1 MTILA
6 GCGRTDDASKS
17 GEDISSFMEDYRSA
31 VSSSDY
37 IVHALGGEEDRSYI
51 NSIDMLDKA
60 YKEGLRVFE
69 ADISFTSDGVLVL
82 AHSGEDN
89 VWSKNDWEK
98 RLGQKY
104 PFDDESVKDYE
115 CYDADKHLCSYEVFN
130 SFKIQG
136 RYTANS
142 FAELLDYM
150 EEHRDMYLM
159 VDAGHR
165 SYADTQVYYEAIVEA
180 ADGRTQVLD
189 RLIAGGQTT
198 DMVKAAREVYD
209 FPLINL
215 YFDMKCDLAGRYVL
229 LGALLARARQ
239 LRDVDPTVHAR
250 VYTMVHPEDTDSQ
263 AFYTSSGMSLEQ
275 RESLV
280 TLQVPQG
287 ESRLPMGCQVI
298 AVPMNT
304 PEEKLGFLSRLNNN
318 DIRHVDF
325 VLLQQFM
332 RTSHFQIL
340 GLTREN
346 SVVAELMMVGNGNS
360 AELMAIYTY
369 PTCRGQGLAK
379 ALLHRSMVILQS
391 EGVSHF
397 EARIMTR
404 SKPQMGLANAFG
416 AQEEEVISLFP
427 ELML

>member
-1 MTILA
+1 VKTLRYRIKYIVSILLVMTILS
-6 GCGRTDDASKS
+6 GCGRTNDASKS
-17 GEDISSFMEDYRSA
+17 GEEISSFMEDYRSA

-115 CYDADKHLCSYEVFN
+115 CYDADKHLCSYEVFK

-150 EEHRDMYLM
+150 EEHVDMYLM

-165 SYADTQVYYEAIVEA
+165 SYADAKAYYEAIVEA

-198 DMVKAAREVYD
+198 DMVKAAREAYD

-215 YFDMKCDLAGRYVL
+215 YFDKDENRESIIYSAEDFVRYCDAESITSISIAKEVFTEDVAKVISDSDLIIYVFTENDESEAEHIL
-229 LGALLARARQ
+229 SLGA
-239 LRDVDPTVHAR
+239 D
-250 VYTMVHPEDTDSQ
+250 MVGTDFLWS
-263 AFYTSSGMSLEQ
+263 
-275 RESLV
+275 
-280 TLQVPQG
+280 
-287 ESRLPMGCQVI
+287 
-298 AVPMNT
+298 
-304 PEEKLGFLSRLNNN
+304 EEKKN
-318 DIRHVDF
+318 
-325 VLLQQFM
+325 
-332 RTSHFQIL
+332 
-340 GLTREN
+340 
-346 SVVAELMMVGNGNS
+346 
-360 AELMAIYTY
+360 
-369 PTCRGQGLAK
+369 
-379 ALLHRSMVILQS
+379 
-391 EGVSHF
+391 
-397 EARIMTR
+397 
-404 SKPQMGLANAFG
+404 
-416 AQEEEVISLFP
+416 
-427 ELML
+427 

>member
-1 MTILA
+1 MKTLRYRIKYIVSILLVMTILS
-6 GCGRTDDASKS
+6 GCGRTNDASKS
-17 GEDISSFMEDYRSA
+17 DEDISSFMENYRSA

-115 CYDADKHLCSYEVFN
+115 CYDVDKHLCSYEVFK

-150 EEHRDMYLM
+150 EEHVDMYLM
-159 VDAGHR
+159 VDAGYR
-165 SYADTQVYYEAIVEA
+165 SYADAKAYYEAIVEA

-198 DMVKAAREVYD
+198 DMVKAAREAYD

-215 YFDMKCDLAGRYVL
+215 YFDKDENRESIIYSAEDFVRYCDAESITSLSISKEVFTEDVAKVISDSDLIIYVFTENDESEAEHIL
-229 LGALLARARQ
+229 SLGA
-239 LRDVDPTVHAR
+239 D
-250 VYTMVHPEDTDSQ
+250 MVGTDFLWS
-263 AFYTSSGMSLEQ
+263 
-275 RESLV
+275 
-280 TLQVPQG
+280 
-287 ESRLPMGCQVI
+287 
-298 AVPMNT
+298 
-304 PEEKLGFLSRLNNN
+304 EEKKN
-318 DIRHVDF
+318 
-325 VLLQQFM
+325 
-332 RTSHFQIL
+332 
-340 GLTREN
+340 
-346 SVVAELMMVGNGNS
+346 
-360 AELMAIYTY
+360 
-369 PTCRGQGLAK
+369 
-379 ALLHRSMVILQS
+379 
-391 EGVSHF
+391 
-397 EARIMTR
+397 
-404 SKPQMGLANAFG
+404 
-416 AQEEEVISLFP
+416 
-427 ELML
+427 

>member
-1 MTILA
+1 MTILS
-6 GCGRTDDASKS
+6 GCGRTNDASKS
-17 GEDISSFMEDYRSA
+17 GEDISSFMEDYRNA

-89 VWSKNDWEK
+89 VWSKNDWEM

-115 CYDADKHLCSYEVFN
+115 CYDVDKHLCSYEVFK

-150 EEHRDMYLM
+150 EEHVDMYLM

-165 SYADTQVYYEAIVEA
+165 SYADAKAYYEAIVEA

-198 DMVKAAREVYD
+198 DMVKAAREAYD

-215 YFDMKCDLAGRYVL
+215 YFDKDENRESIIYSAEDFVRYCDAESITSISIAKEVFTEDVAKVISDSDLIIYVFTENDESEAEHIL
-229 LGALLARARQ
+229 SLGA
-239 LRDVDPTVHAR
+239 D
-250 VYTMVHPEDTDSQ
+250 MVGTDFLWS
-263 AFYTSSGMSLEQ
+263 
-275 RESLV
+275 
-280 TLQVPQG
+280 
-287 ESRLPMGCQVI
+287 
-298 AVPMNT
+298 
-304 PEEKLGFLSRLNNN
+304 EEKKN
-318 DIRHVDF
+318 
-325 VLLQQFM
+325 
-332 RTSHFQIL
+332 
-340 GLTREN
+340 
-346 SVVAELMMVGNGNS
+346 
-360 AELMAIYTY
+360 
-369 PTCRGQGLAK
+369 
-379 ALLHRSMVILQS
+379 
-391 EGVSHF
+391 
-397 EARIMTR
+397 
-404 SKPQMGLANAFG
+404 
-416 AQEEEVISLFP
+416 
-427 ELML
+427 

>member
-1 MTILA
+1 MKTLRYRIKYIVSILLVMTILS
-6 GCGRTDDASKS
+6 GCGRTNDASKS

-115 CYDADKHLCSYEVFN
+115 CYDVDKHLCSYEVFK

-150 EEHRDMYLM
+150 EEHVDMYLM

-165 SYADTQVYYEAIVEA
+165 SYADAKAYYEAIVEA

-198 DMVKAAREVYD
+198 DMVKAAREAYD

-215 YFDMKCDLAGRYVL
+215 YFDKDENRESIIYSAEDFVRYCDAESITSISIAKEVFTEDVAKVISDCDLIIYVFTENDESEAEHIL
-229 LGALLARARQ
+229 SLGA
-239 LRDVDPTVHAR
+239 D
-250 VYTMVHPEDTDSQ
+250 
-263 AFYTSSGMSLEQ
+263 
-275 RESLV
+275 
-280 TLQVPQG
+280 
-287 ESRLPMGCQVI
+287 
-298 AVPMNT
+298 
-304 PEEKLGFLSRLNNN
+304 
-318 DIRHVDF
+318 
-325 VLLQQFM
+325 
-332 RTSHFQIL
+332 
-340 GLTREN
+340 
-346 SVVAELMMVGNGNS
+346 MVGTDF
-360 AELMAIYTY
+360 LW
-369 PTCRGQGLAK
+369 
-379 ALLHRSMVILQS
+379 S
-391 EGVSHF
+391 E
-397 EARIMTR
+397 
-404 SKPQMGLANAFG
+404 
-416 AQEEEVISLFP
+416 
-427 ELML
+427 

>member
-1 MTILA
+1 MKTLRYRIKYIVSILLVMTILS
-6 GCGRTDDASKS
+6 GCGRTNDASKS

-115 CYDADKHLCSYEVFN
+115 CYDVDKHLCSYEVFK

-150 EEHRDMYLM
+150 EEHVDMYLM

-165 SYADTQVYYEAIVEA
+165 SYADAKAYYEAIVEA

-198 DMVKAAREVYD
+198 DMVKAAREAYD

-215 YFDMKCDLAGRYVL
+215 YFDKDENRESIIYSAEDFVRYCDAESITSLSIAKEVFTEDVAKVISDSDLIIYVFTENDESKAEHIL
-229 LGALLARARQ
+229 SLGA
-239 LRDVDPTVHAR
+239 D
-250 VYTMVHPEDTDSQ
+250 MVGTDFLWS
-263 AFYTSSGMSLEQ
+263 
-275 RESLV
+275 
-280 TLQVPQG
+280 
-287 ESRLPMGCQVI
+287 
-298 AVPMNT
+298 
-304 PEEKLGFLSRLNNN
+304 EEKKN
-318 DIRHVDF
+318 
-325 VLLQQFM
+325 
-332 RTSHFQIL
+332 
-340 GLTREN
+340 
-346 SVVAELMMVGNGNS
+346 
-360 AELMAIYTY
+360 
-369 PTCRGQGLAK
+369 
-379 ALLHRSMVILQS
+379 
-391 EGVSHF
+391 
-397 EARIMTR
+397 
-404 SKPQMGLANAFG
+404 
-416 AQEEEVISLFP
+416 
-427 ELML
+427 

>member
-1 MTILA
+1 MKTLRYRIKYIVSILLVMTILS
-6 GCGRTDDASKS
+6 GCGRTNDASKS
-17 GEDISSFMEDYRSA
+17 GEDISSFMEDYRNA

-89 VWSKNDWEK
+89 VWSKNDWEM

-115 CYDADKHLCSYEVFN
+115 CYDVDKHLCSYEVFK

-150 EEHRDMYLM
+150 EEHVDMYLM

-165 SYADTQVYYEAIVEA
+165 SYADAKAYYEAIVEA

-198 DMVKAAREVYD
+198 DMVKAAREAYD

-215 YFDMKCDLAGRYVL
+215 YFDKDENRESIIYSAEDFVRYCDAESITSISIAKEVFTEDVAKVISDSDLIIYVFTENDESEAEHIL
-229 LGALLARARQ
+229 SLGA
-239 LRDVDPTVHAR
+239 D
-250 VYTMVHPEDTDSQ
+250 MVGTDFLWS
-263 AFYTSSGMSLEQ
+263 
-275 RESLV
+275 
-280 TLQVPQG
+280 
-287 ESRLPMGCQVI
+287 
-298 AVPMNT
+298 
-304 PEEKLGFLSRLNNN
+304 EEKKN
-318 DIRHVDF
+318 
-325 VLLQQFM
+325 
-332 RTSHFQIL
+332 
-340 GLTREN
+340 
-346 SVVAELMMVGNGNS
+346 
-360 AELMAIYTY
+360 
-369 PTCRGQGLAK
+369 
-379 ALLHRSMVILQS
+379 
-391 EGVSHF
+391 
-397 EARIMTR
+397 
-404 SKPQMGLANAFG
+404 
-416 AQEEEVISLFP
+416 
-427 ELML
+427 

>member
-1 MTILA
+1 MKTLRYRIKYIVSILLVMTILS
-6 GCGRTDDASKS
+6 GCGRTNDASKS
-17 GEDISSFMEDYRSA
+17 GEEISSFMEDYRSA

-115 CYDADKHLCSYEVFN
+115 CYDADKHLCSYEVFK

-150 EEHRDMYLM
+150 EEHVDMYLM

-165 SYADTQVYYEAIVEA
+165 SYADAKAYYEAIVEA

-198 DMVKAAREVYD
+198 DMVKAAREAYD

-215 YFDMKCDLAGRYVL
+215 YFDKDENRESIIYSAEDFVRYCDAESITSISIAKEVFTEDVAKVISDSDLIIYVFTENDESEAEHIL
-229 LGALLARARQ
+229 SLGA
-239 LRDVDPTVHAR
+239 D
-250 VYTMVHPEDTDSQ
+250 MVGTDFLWS
-263 AFYTSSGMSLEQ
+263 
-275 RESLV
+275 
-280 TLQVPQG
+280 
-287 ESRLPMGCQVI
+287 
-298 AVPMNT
+298 
-304 PEEKLGFLSRLNNN
+304 EEKKN
-318 DIRHVDF
+318 
-325 VLLQQFM
+325 
-332 RTSHFQIL
+332 
-340 GLTREN
+340 
-346 SVVAELMMVGNGNS
+346 
-360 AELMAIYTY
+360 
-369 PTCRGQGLAK
+369 
-379 ALLHRSMVILQS
+379 
-391 EGVSHF
+391 
-397 EARIMTR
+397 
-404 SKPQMGLANAFG
+404 
-416 AQEEEVISLFP
+416 
-427 ELML
+427 

>member
-1 MTILA
+1 MKTLRYRIKYIVSILLVMTILA

-17 GEDISSFMEDYRSA
+17 DEDISSFMEDYRSA

-115 CYDADKHLCSYEVFN
+115 CYDVDKHLCSYEVFK

-150 EEHRDMYLM
+150 EEHVDMYLM

-165 SYADTQVYYEAIVEA
+165 SYADAKAYYEAIVEA

-198 DMVKAAREVYD
+198 DMVKAAREAYD

-215 YFDMKCDLAGRYVL
+215 YFDKDENRESIIYSAEDFVRYCDAESITSLSIAKEVFTEDVAKVISDSDLIIYVFTENDESEAEHIL
-229 LGALLARARQ
+229 SLGA
-239 LRDVDPTVHAR
+239 D
-250 VYTMVHPEDTDSQ
+250 MVGTDFLWS
-263 AFYTSSGMSLEQ
+263 
-275 RESLV
+275 
-280 TLQVPQG
+280 
-287 ESRLPMGCQVI
+287 
-298 AVPMNT
+298 
-304 PEEKLGFLSRLNNN
+304 EEKKN
-318 DIRHVDF
+318 
-325 VLLQQFM
+325 
-332 RTSHFQIL
+332 
-340 GLTREN
+340 
-346 SVVAELMMVGNGNS
+346 
-360 AELMAIYTY
+360 
-369 PTCRGQGLAK
+369 
-379 ALLHRSMVILQS
+379 
-391 EGVSHF
+391 
-397 EARIMTR
+397 
-404 SKPQMGLANAFG
+404 
-416 AQEEEVISLFP
+416 
-427 ELML
+427 

>member
-1 MTILA
+1 MKTLRYRIKYIVSILLVMTILS
-6 GCGRTDDASKS
+6 GCGRTNDASKS
-17 GEDISSFMEDYRSA
+17 DEDISSFMEDYRSA

-115 CYDADKHLCSYEVFN
+115 CYDVDKHLCSYEVFK

-150 EEHRDMYLM
+150 EEHEDMYLM

-165 SYADTQVYYEAIVEA
+165 SYADAKAYYEAIVEA

-198 DMVKAAREVYD
+198 DMVKAAREAYD

-215 YFDMKCDLAGRYVL
+215 YFDKDENRESIIYSAEDFVRYCDAESITSLSIAKDVFTEEVAKVISDSDLIIYVFTENDESEAEHIL
-229 LGALLARARQ
+229 SLGA
-239 LRDVDPTVHAR
+239 D
-250 VYTMVHPEDTDSQ
+250 MVGTDFLWS
-263 AFYTSSGMSLEQ
+263 
-275 RESLV
+275 
-280 TLQVPQG
+280 
-287 ESRLPMGCQVI
+287 
-298 AVPMNT
+298 
-304 PEEKLGFLSRLNNN
+304 EEKKN
-318 DIRHVDF
+318 
-325 VLLQQFM
+325 
-332 RTSHFQIL
+332 
-340 GLTREN
+340 
-346 SVVAELMMVGNGNS
+346 
-360 AELMAIYTY
+360 
-369 PTCRGQGLAK
+369 
-379 ALLHRSMVILQS
+379 
-391 EGVSHF
+391 
-397 EARIMTR
+397 
-404 SKPQMGLANAFG
+404 
-416 AQEEEVISLFP
+416 
-427 ELML
+427 